1 MNLNTSAKIDVAANR
16 VSAVNRTGLTREVFR
31 GAFHMPF
38 EAIANIV
45 ASCDEKTDA
54 LMRPRAT

>member
-1 MNLNTSAKIDVAANR
+1 MNLNTSAKIDAAANR
-16 VSAVNRTGLTREVFR
+16 ASAVNRTGLSREAFR
-31 GAFHMPF
+31 GAFHKPF
-38 EAIANIV
+38 EAFANII